1 MYQNLVGFSLLTVVL
16 VSLIKFLKISEND
29 DCFFL
34 ILFYENLYVVLQSI
48 LAYSPH
54 LREEIVYCSLY
65 DILVVLM
72 ICGYLSCDTF
82 WFILSRRKTSCLS
95 SEIGRL
101 SGNYLQKLASLFLKT
116 IEEASSRSIVTIR
129 SLVI

>member
-29 DCFFL
+29 HCFFL

-54 LREEIVYCSLY
+54 LREEIAYCLLH
-65 DILVVLM
+65 DILVV
-72 ICGYLSCDTF
+72 
-82 WFILSRRKTSCLS
+82 
-95 SEIGRL
+95 
-101 SGNYLQKLASLFLKT
+101 
-116 IEEASSRSIVTIR
+116 
-129 SLVI
+129 